1 MKVSSMSELK
11 EKKKTFLPSP
21 HKATQ
26 SMLDKRIKCLKE
38 ILVDCDTI
46 SVKRGELYLKLIEL
60 DLVGTTREVE
70 DPKLILNSIF
80 MSKEKF
86 EEKLEY

>member
-1 MKVSSMSELK
+1 
-11 EKKKTFLPSP
+11 
-21 HKATQ
+21 
-26 SMLDKRIKCLKE
+26 MLDKKNKVSKR

-70 DPKLILNSIF
+70 DPKLILNYVL

-86 EEKLEY
+86 E